1 MVFEG
6 LESCEC
12 GTASYELVAEAGLVL
27 LEVVILVHL
36 VVGVFRVS
44 PTERHFED
52 SVVGIGSLEGRCE
65 EVEGEMQYVVE

>member
-1 MVFEG
+1 MPTLPALMVFEG

-36 VVGVFRVS
+36 IVGVFRVS
-44 PTERHFED
+44 PTERHVED
-52 SVVGIGSLEGRCE
+52 SVVGVGEF
-65 EVEGEMQYVVE
+65 EVDAKK

>member
-1 MVFEG
+1 MRTLPALMVFEG
-6 LESCEC
+6 LESGEC

-52 SVVGIGSLEGRCE
+52 SVVFG
-65 EVEGEMQYVVE
+65 V